1 MTHNLQKCF
10 PSQVFEKFTKES
22 TSLLDELVVIN
33 DSEKSSQL
41 DKERYLF
48 YQHVDIYLFSLKV
61 PND

>member
-1 MTHNLQKCF
+1 MTHNLRRCF

-22 TSLLDELVVIN
+22 SSLLDELVVIN

-48 YQHVDIYLFSLKV
+48 EKLVDICLFSLKV